1 MPAPWFNRCQPRRGV
16 FRGRFA
22 PGAPATLAAVLGVLV
37 LVSLGLWQLERA
49 AWKNAL
55 IARIHARIAA
65 PTVSLPA
72 DLGGPGTAG
81 DTDPAAY
88 EYRHVS
94 VTGRFLN
101 DHELFLVAR
110 SRYGNDGLEIVTPLV
125 RADGGGVVL
134 VNRGW
139 VPKERRAPGS
149 RSAGRQDGTVTIEG
163 IARMPPRRVWFL
175 PDNRPDLNQ
184 WLFMDPPAMAAA
196 AGIDPATS
204 LSPVFVDAGPAYNPG
219 GLPVGGQ
226 TVIDPPNDHLRYA
239 LTWFGLA
246 AALIVIYIVCYW
258 HRER

>member
-81 DTDPAAY
+81 GTDPAAY

-184 WLFMDPPAMAAA
+184 WLFMDPPAMAASGVGLRLVNDRTGAPRLAFAPRARDRPQRRRRGRSRSACEQEPYEPA
-196 AGIDPATS
+196 ARHGRLGRRQERASPPA
-204 LSPVFVDAGPAYNPG
+204 
-219 GLPVGGQ
+219 
-226 TVIDPPNDHLRYA
+226 
-239 LTWFGLA
+239 
-246 AALIVIYIVCYW
+246 
-258 HRER
+258 RER